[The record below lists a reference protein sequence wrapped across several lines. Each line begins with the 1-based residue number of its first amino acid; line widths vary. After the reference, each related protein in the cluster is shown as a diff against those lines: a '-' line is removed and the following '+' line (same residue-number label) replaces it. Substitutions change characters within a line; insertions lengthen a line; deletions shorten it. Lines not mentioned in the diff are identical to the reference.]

1 MDAREDAGPH
11 LEAGDLAAYL
21 DGALSPADQ
30 SRVELHLVDCDG
42 CRDELHAVM
51 QLLGGAARLRAWY
64 LPIGLGAAA
73 AAAAVTLLVV
83 QPVRNRTAPPAY
95 REPVV
100 TTTVAPVVVVPRGT
114 GGIPRRLVW
123 TSVPH
128 ADRYRL
134 TLFDDAGRAIW
145 DTQATDT
152 SVSLPAHIVLQP
164 GGSYFWKV
172 EAQTGWNRW
181 VSSALIRF
189 SIESR

>member
-1 MDAREDAGPH
+1 MDAREDSGAH
-11 LEAGDLAAYL
+11 LEPGDVAAYV
-21 DGALSPADQ
+21 DGALSPEDRA
-30 SRVELHLVDCDG
+30 RIEAHLVGCDA
-42 CRDELHAVM
+42 CRDELRAVV
-51 QLLGGAARLRAWY
+51 QLVAASTARRKMWY
-64 LPIGLGAAA
+64 LPIGIVA

-83 QPVRNRTAPPAY
+83 HPVRDHTAAPAY

-114 GGIPRRLVW
+114 GAMPRSLVW

-134 TLFDDAGRAIW
+134 TLFDDTGRAIW

-152 SVSLPAHIVLQP
+152 SVSLPARIVLQP

-189 SIESR
+189 SIDPR